1 MLFINCIKSTYH
13 RLPSSP
19 CKTNLHASKVQ
30 QGARINKL
38 YPSDVID
45 KRQRVGG
52 SKSLRADKMHQRN
65 FSVHTLTLL
74 FTYIKKIH
82 IQNYNKATLKEI
94 LINTPVQLPELPF
107 LHITFLYRINLFYKK
122 KIQEFNYDQT
132 NILHIC

>member
-1 MLFINCIKSTYH
+1 
-13 RLPSSP
+13 
-19 CKTNLHASKVQ
+19 
-30 QGARINKL
+30 
-38 YPSDVID
+38 
-45 KRQRVGG
+45 
-52 SKSLRADKMHQRN
+52 MHQRN
-65 FSVHTLTLL
+65 FSVHTLKLL